1 MGVKGEGGG
10 GMVCWTR
17 ECSVHKS
24 CGGLR
29 TSTAADAGD
38 VCSGGVKGW
47 KGLQHLKGREVG
59 CEGVCVRNR
68 SKDGMRC
75 RIECAVDVRR
85 DGGGWGRGDGAG
97 G

>member
-1 MGVKGEGGG
+1 MEGAAAFEGEGG
-10 GMVCWTR
+10 
-17 ECSVHKS
+17 E
-24 CGGLR
+24 
-29 TSTAADAGD
+29 
-38 VCSGGVKGW
+38 
-47 KGLQHLKGREVG
+47 
-59 CEGVCVRNR
+59 CEGLCVRNR